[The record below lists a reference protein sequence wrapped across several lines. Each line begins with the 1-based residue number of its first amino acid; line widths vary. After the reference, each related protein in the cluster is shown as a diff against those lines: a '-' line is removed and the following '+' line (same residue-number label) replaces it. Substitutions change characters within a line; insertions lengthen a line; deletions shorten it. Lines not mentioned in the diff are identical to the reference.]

1 MGPGARTRFRRWT
14 AFLAIAWALA
24 SFVVGLQS
32 KLDSRTR
39 ACVPFS
45 YSSAAGVHVVNET
58 DAATRAAGI
67 KPRDRLI
74 SIAGRPVSE
83 WMRRGMPEL
92 EVGQVLEV
100 VVLQRDGR
108 QLTARVRA
116 LSAAD
121 AQFPLSQ
128 LAMVLIPLVGLVYL
142 VIGLGV
148 WLLKPDRRESWVF
161 LLFCGVTSAL
171 LTLVG
176 PAYGAVWVFVG
187 VTIPWVGATA
197 FHLFTTYPIEPAWIV
212 RHPQLRA
219 VVYAAAAL
227 LSTLSVAGSW
237 VGVSNDGIDFATTTF
252 SVGLALLCLGIAIT
266 ERLRRPSTKTAER
279 ADVMLAGGLL
289 SFVPIIAAIAVHASV
304 GTAFAWTLSMALFF
318 LFPAAVGYGIVRRD
332 LFDLRVV
339 ARSSAA
345 YGAATLA
352 ITGVFAAGITLA
364 AGGLRRIDVDARTPL
379 FSVVLIPI
387 AIFAFNPLL
396 RRVQRFVD
404 DLFDRER
411 RAYRRAVREISE
423 AMVSMLSAKEIVE
436 RILIAVTDTM
446 GVERALVMLH
456 ADAGDPLQPTA
467 SRGDWD
473 SEALGLELE
482 PDHPVCR
489 QLWMQRQE
497 LARGDFDDELDPET
511 RAACQDVFDIL
522 DVELL
527 VPILFGVDLLG
538 IIAVGRKLTSERL
551 GPDERQ
557 LLRTLANQSAIAI
570 ENAKAFDE
578 IAQLNKTLEA
588 RVEERTRELRDTQ
601 AQLVQSEKMRSLGQL
616 VAGVAH
622 ELNNPIGFVHANLQ
636 LLEEYVERLMRADSD
651 PARRRRARE
660 AIERLLARSQEGAGR
675 VKQIVQD
682 LRTFSRTDQA
692 ELTQV
697 SLNEAI
703 QRTLALMEPRTKN
716 GIVVERDLGDLPE
729 VRCYSGQLNQVFMN
743 LLMNAC
749 DAMDGR
755 GKITVR
761 TRPARGGVV
770 LEFQDNGPG
779 MSPEVRSR
787 IFEPFFTTKP
797 VGKGTGLGL
806 SISHGIVE
814 RHGGTMSVESAP
826 GEGARF
832 TIRLP
837 LEPPAELAGASA

>member
-24 SFVVGLQS
+24 SFVVGLQA
-32 KLDSRTR
+32 KLDSREQPFL
-39 ACVPFS
+39 PFS
-45 YSSAAGVHVVNET
+45 FSSAAGVHRVNEVCREG
-58 DAATRAAGI
+58 AALGI
-67 KPRDRLI
+67 EPRDRLI
-74 SIAGRPVSE
+74 SIGGKPVTE
-83 WMRRGMPEL
+83 WIRQGMGSVRVGDEVAVEL
-92 EVGQVLEV
+92 RK
-100 VVLQRDGR
+100 RDGR
-108 QLTARVRA
+108 TLTASVHAIPRVEA
-116 LSAAD
+116 K
-121 AQFPLSQ
+121 FPLAK
-128 LAMVLIPLVGLVYL
+128 LAGVLIPLVGVVYL

-148 WLLKPDRRESWVF
+148 WLLKPDRRESWVL
-161 LLFCGVTSAL
+161 LLFCAATSSL
-171 LTLVG
+171 LTPIG
-176 PAYGAVWVFVG
+176 PAPGIVFLFIGITV
-187 VTIPWVGATA
+187 PWVGATS

-212 RHPQLRA
+212 RHPQLRV
-219 VVYAAAAL
+219 VVYAAAAS
-227 LSTLSVAGSW
+227 LSALSVGRISLPAWSDTIDAAGT
-237 VGVSNDGIDFATTTF
+237 AF
-252 SVGLALLCLGIAIT
+252 SVGLALLCLGIAVT

-279 ADVMLAGGLL
+279 ADVMIAGGML
-289 SFVPIIAAIAVHASV
+289 SFLPIVGALAVHATV
-304 GTAFAWTLSMALFF
+304 GTSFTWTLSMATFF

-352 ITGVFAAGITLA
+352 ITGVFASVITLA
-364 AGGLRRIDVDARTPL
+364 AGALRRLDMDARTPI
-379 FSVVLIPI
+379 FSVVFIPL

-411 RAYRRAVREISE
+411 RSYRRAVREISE

-456 ADAGDPLQPTA
+456 ADAGDALRPTA

-473 SEALGLELE
+473 AEALALALE
-482 PDHPVCR
+482 PDHPICR
-489 QLWMQRQE
+489 QLWMQREE

-511 RAACQDVFDIL
+511 RASCQDTFDTL

-636 LLEEYVERLMRADSD
+636 LLEEYVERLMHTEAD
-651 PARRRRARE
+651 PARRQRTRD
-660 AIERLLARSQEGAGR
+660 AIEKLLSRSQEGAGR

-716 GIVVERDLGDLPE
+716 GIVVERDLGELPE

-761 TRPARGGVV
+761 TRPADDGVV
-770 LEFQDNGPG
+770 LEFQDDGPG
-779 MSPEVRSR
+779 MTPEVRGR

-814 RHGGTMSVESAP
+814 RHGGSMTVESAP
-826 GEGARF
+826 GEGACF

-837 LEPPAELAGASA
+837 LEPPPELISSAP

>member
-14 AFLAIAWALA
+14 AFLAIAWAVA
-24 SFVVGLQS
+24 SFVVGLQA
-32 KLDSRTR
+32 KLEVR
-39 ACVPFS
+39 AFPFVPFS
-45 YSSAAGVHVVNET
+45 FSSAAGVHVINEVG
-58 DAATRAAGI
+58 AKAEAAGLSS
-67 KPRDRLI
+67 RDRLI
-74 SIAGRPVSE
+74 SIAGMPVSE
-83 WMRRGMPEL
+83 WMRRGIPTL
-92 EVGQVLEV
+92 AVGETIEV
-100 VVLQRDGR
+100 VAQKRDGR
-108 QLTARVRA
+108 TLATRVPVV
-116 LSAAD
+116 SQAD
-121 AQFPLSQ
+121 ASFPLDR
-128 LAMVLIPLVGLVYL
+128 LGMVVIPFVGLVYL

-161 LLFCGVTSAL
+161 LLFCAVTSSL
-171 LTLVG
+171 LTLIG
-176 PAYGAVWVFVG
+176 PSLGAVWFFVG
-187 VTIPWVGATA
+187 ITIPWVGATA

-212 RHPQLRA
+212 RHPQLR
-219 VVYAAAAL
+219 VGVYAAATAL
-227 LSTLSVAGSW
+227 SAITVVRPWVASR
-237 VGVSNDGIDFATTTF
+237 DRIDFAITAF
-252 SVGLALLCLGIAIT
+252 AVVLALTCLGIAIS
-266 ERLRRPSTKTAER
+266 ERLRRPSVKTAER
-279 ADVMLAGGLL
+279 ADVMLVGGLF
-289 SFVPIIAAIAVHASV
+289 SFLPIVAALAVHVTV
-304 GTAFAWTLSMALFF
+304 GTSVTWTLSMTLFF

-352 ITGVFAAGITLA
+352 ITGVFAALITLA
-364 AGGLRRIDVDARTPL
+364 AGALRRMDVDARTPL
-379 FSVVLIPI
+379 FSVVFIPL

-396 RRVQRFVD
+396 RRTQRFVD

-456 ADAGDPLQPTA
+456 ADAGDPLRTAA

-473 SEALGLELE
+473 PEALALELE

-497 LARGDFDDELDPET
+497 LARGDFDDEADPET
-511 RAACQDVFDIL
+511 RAACQDAFDTL

-538 IIAVGRKLTSERL
+538 VIAVGRKLTSERL

-636 LLEEYVERLMRADSD
+636 LLEEYVERLMRADAD
-651 PARRRRARE
+651 PARRRRTRD
-660 AIERLLARSQEGAGR
+660 AIEKLLARSQEGAGR

-697 SLNEAI
+697 SLNDAI

-749 DAMDGR
+749 DALDGR
-755 GKITVR
+755 GKISVR
-761 TRPARGGVV
+761 TRPEPGGVM
-770 LEFQDNGPG
+770 LEFADDGPG

-806 SISHGIVE
+806 SISHGIIE
-814 RHGGTMSVESAP
+814 RHGGSMTVDSAP
-826 GEGARF
+826 GAGARF

-837 LEPPAELAGASA
+837 LAPPAELEAGAP